1 MVFLFNHDRHV
12 EAVLDLMHL
21 EVLSMV
27 AERDTPPMFKADISK
42 LFGKLP

>member
-21 EVLSMV
+21 EVLSM
-27 AERDTPPMFKADISK
+27 FKADISK